1 MNPVQSIGLLII
13 LGIIVV
19 MGVITFSS
27 LDNTEQKE
35 IINDTQIKVKQF
47 TDNNFLDSSQN
58 TITFSVEPIPQVSD
72 LSIPEEALSLAI
84 KNWEENNK
92 NIKFVKVSKS
102 GDIDIIWKKIASPNH
117 TGLASCYEKNDGSV
131 YGCKLEISLG
141 NVDCNGTFIQS
152 DKGMVTST
160 IMHEVGHT
168 FGLGHH
174 PSETHL
180 MYGDDV
186 FSPTQFNDRGFVIP
200 KLIEGF
206 YVGEKIIWDEYDNLI
221 LQINSYQAEIDGLER
236 EYNSLSI
243 QYSPYESQTLE
254 QSEYQKATSLFNQV
268 ESTRLELNRIIETSN
283 EFVYQSNNLLNILH
297 CYPRI
302 DIEN

>member
-1 MNPVQSIGLLII
+1 LKSIQCVVLII
-13 LGIIVV
+13 IIAIVVIIGII
-19 MGVITFSS
+19 IFSS
-27 LDNTEQKE
+27 LDDTEQKE
-35 IINDTQIKVKQF
+35 IVNDTQIKIKQF
-47 TDNNFLDSSQN
+47 TDNNFLDSNQK
-58 TITFSVEPIPQVSD
+58 TITFSVEPIPYVSD

-84 KNWEENNK
+84 TNWEENNK

-117 TGLASCYEKNDGSV
+117 TGLASCYENNDGSV

-141 NVDCNGTFIQS
+141 DVDCNGIFIQS

-186 FSPTQFNDRGFVIP
+186 FSPTQFDDRGFVIP
-200 KLIEGF
+200 KLIEGL
-206 YVGEKIIWDEYDNLI
+206 YVGEKTIWNEYDNLI
-221 LQINSYQAEIDGLER
+221 LQINSYQPEIDRLER
-236 EYNSLSI
+236 AYNFLSI
-243 QYSPYESQTLE
+243 QYSPYEGQTLE
-254 QSEYQKATSLFNQV
+254 QSEYQKATLLYDEV
-268 ESTRLELNRIIETSN
+268 ESTRLELNRIVETSN
-283 EFVYQSNNLLNILH
+283 EFVYQSNDLLNILN